1 MVIKPDRT
9 KIARLNNER
18 YNYVVQRGHTDFCE
32 QARRLDDMYLGAGK
46 QWLDADRQYL
56 EENGRRPI
64 EINEV
69 FDAVNTA
76 LGHQIANRVDIS
88 YRPRGMGADDDLAT
102 ALSKVAMQ
110 LADNNGY
117 QFVETDVFT
126 DGIIQRRGYFE
137 FRLDF
142 DDNLRGEIRLDSL
155 DPMDVIPDP
164 DAKTY
169 DPDGWK
175 DVIITRWW
183 TLDEIEGH
191 YGDKA
196 RRQVESKLDGLSEE
210 DWGEADLDGVRR
222 ARIGG
227 ESDEAVGSLYEFV
240 EKDGGD
246 DLATISVRIVDR
258 QHWRTTLTKVAVYP
272 TGDIR
277 IIEDATH
284 AQLQHAKQQGA
295 ILLNRP
301 MRRVR
306 WTVSTACDVLL
317 HDDWSPFRHF
327 SVIPYFPFFRR
338 GRMVSLVDNLVGPQ
352 EMLNKAASQFLHVIN
367 TTANS
372 GWIVEAGSLVNMDT
386 EDLETEGAKTGLV
399 LEYEKGTTKPEKI
412 QPNSIPTGIDKL
424 ITLGSEKIRMVS
436 GISDAMRGNTPA
448 SASGVA
454 IQSLQFGSQLSL
466 SVPLDNMSRT
476 RRFVGQRFLELIQAH
491 MTEPQIFRITET
503 GANGEE
509 KSSDLPINWTSES
522 GEMLNNLTIGEYD
535 AVVTTQPSQ
544 ITFQNSQFQQA
555 EALKKLIPGFPDDV
569 LVRYSSL
576 ADKRAVIEQM
586 NEARKNAGANP
597 LDDAKAKLANSQAV
611 NKSIESLYSA
621 IKTAALLR
629 SDPALAA
636 IADML
641 AKSGGFVDADMAPIY
656 PEVPGQAVPGL
667 AVDPVNNTNP
677 ITPPNP
683 GRGIN
688 AGIEAA
694 GAVS

>member
-18 YNYVVQRGHTDFCE
+18 YNYVVQRGHTDYCE
-32 QARRLDDMYLGAGK
+32 QARRLDDMYLGGGK

-64 EINEV
+64 EINEI

-88 YRPRGMGADDDLAT
+88 YRPRGMGADDELAT

-126 DGIIQRRGYFE
+126 DGIVQRRGYFE

-191 YGDKA
+191 YGAKA
-196 RRQVESKLDGLSEE
+196 RREVESKLDGLSEE

-240 EKDGGD
+240 EKDGGS

-277 IIEDATH
+277 IIEDATP
-284 AQLQHAKQQGA
+284 AQLQHAKQEGA
-295 ILLNRP
+295 ILINRP

-372 GWIVEAGSLVNMDT
+372 GWIVQAGSLTNMDT
-386 EDLETEGAKTGLV
+386 DDLETEGAKTGLV
-399 LEYEKGTTKPEKI
+399 LEYEKGYEKPEKI
-412 QPNSIPTGIDKL
+412 IPNTIPTGIDKL

-436 GISDAMRGNTPA
+436 GISDAMRGQTPA

-476 RRFVGQRFLELIQAH
+476 RRFVGQRFLELMQAH

-503 GANGEE
+503 GANGEQ
-509 KSSDLPINWTSES
+509 KSSDLPINWTSET

-535 AVVTTQPSQ
+535 AIVTTQPSQ

-555 EALKKLIPGFPDDV
+555 EALKKLIPAFPDDV
-569 LVRYSSL
+569 LIRYSSL

-597 LDDAKAKLANSQAV
+597 LDDARAKLATSQAV

-621 IKTAALLR
+621 IKTASLLR
-629 SDPALAA
+629 ADPALAA
-636 IADML
+636 IADIL

-656 PEVPGQAVPGL
+656 PAVEGGPTPAAG
-667 AVDPVNNTNP
+667 DPVNNTNP

-683 GRGIN
+683 GRGVN
-688 AGIEAA
+688 AGIEAE
-694 GAVS
+694 GALS

>member
-1 MVIKPDRT
+1 MVIKDRT
-9 KIARLNNER
+9 DIARRNNER
-18 YNYVVQRGHTDFCE
+18 YNYVVQRGHTEYCE
-32 QARRLDDMYLGAGK
+32 IARRLDDMYMGAGK

-64 EINEV
+64 EINEI
-69 FDAVNTA
+69 FDAINTA

-102 ALSKVAMQ
+102 SLSKVAMQ

-117 QFVETDVFT
+117 QFVETDVFA
-126 DGIIQRRGYFE
+126 DGIVQRRGYFE

-191 YGDKA
+191 YGKA
-196 RRQVESKLDGLSEE
+196 KRRKVEEKLDGLAEE

-227 ESDEAVGSLYEFV
+227 DSDEPVGSLYEFV
-240 EKDGGD
+240 EKDGED
-246 DLATISVRIVDR
+246 ARATISVRIVDR
-258 QHWRTTLTKVAVYP
+258 QHWRTTMTKVAVYP

-277 IIEDATH
+277 IIEDATP
-284 AQLQHAKQQGA
+284 AQLQHARAQGA
-295 ILLNRP
+295 IILNRP

-327 SVIPYFPFFRR
+327 SIIPFFPFFHR

-372 GWIVEAGSLVNMDT
+372 GWIVQAGSLTNMDT
-386 EDLETEGAKTGLV
+386 DDLETEGAKTGLV
-399 LEYEKGTTKPEKI
+399 LEYSKEYEAPVKI
-412 QPNSIPTGIDKL
+412 TPNTIPSGIDKL

-436 GISDAMRGNTPA
+436 GISDAMKGNTPA

-466 SVPLDNMSRT
+466 SVPLDNMART
-476 RRFVGQRFLELIQAH
+476 RRFVGQRFLEMIQAH

-503 GANGEE
+503 GANGEK
-509 KSSDLPINWTSES
+509 KSSDLPINWTGEN

-544 ITFQNSQFQQA
+544 VTFQNSQFQQA
-555 EALKKLIPGFPDDV
+555 VELRKLLPEFPGDV

-576 ADKRAVIEQM
+576 ADKRDILEQM
-586 NEARKNAGANP
+586 AEARKNAGANP
-597 LDDAKAKLANSQAV
+597 LDDAKAKLATSQAV

-636 IADML
+636 IADIL

-656 PEVPGQAVPGL
+656 PAVEGAPTPAAG
-667 AVDPVNNTNP
+667 DPVNNTNP

-683 GRGIN
+683 GRGVN

-694 GAVS
+694 GVVS